1 MGVGDV
7 AITMIVMAIMDY
19 VAWNVF
25 VAVAGPFAILYMAL
39 LVVLEVYALAKGVS
53 NSSQGL

>member
-1 MGVGDV
+1 VEDI

-53 NSSQGL
+53 NNSGGLA

>member
-1 MGVGDV
+1 MGAGDI

-25 VAVAGPFAILYMAL
+25 VVVAGPFAILYMIFT
-39 LVVLEVYALAKGVS
+39 VFLEVIYTEKSVSSGS
-53 NSSQGL
+53 NSL